1 MASKV
6 TKGFLILFWSLFIAG
21 IAAVYMLFAAIANG
35 SIGYMPPV
43 EQLEN
48 PIDKYASQVISSDG
62 KTIGSYAHSS
72 DNRIFVT
79 YNDLS
84 PDLV

>member
-43 EQLEN
+43 EQLETRLTN
-48 PIDKYASQVISSDG
+48 TLHRLFLQMEKQSEVMPIVQTTESSLHT
-62 KTIGSYAHSS
+62 TIYHP
-72 DNRIFVT
+72 IW
-79 YNDLS
+79 
-84 PDLV
+84 